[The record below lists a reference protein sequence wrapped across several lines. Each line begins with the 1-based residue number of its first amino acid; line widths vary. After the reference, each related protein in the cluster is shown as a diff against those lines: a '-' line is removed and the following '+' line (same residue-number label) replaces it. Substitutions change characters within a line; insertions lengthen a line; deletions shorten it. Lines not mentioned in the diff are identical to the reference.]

1 MLRIVFFYIGLVIGA
16 LLSFDVFAEKELAVV
31 YPNVPAPFNEIFKEI
46 IAGLDEAYQGD
57 IRTLELAKKDKTEKA
72 IDWINETNPAAVI
85 ALASQGYHVA
95 KAINGTRPVL
105 VSALPISPSGLSGIS
120 LVPAPSRL
128 FNALQELA
136 PSVKTINVVYS
147 HRSEWV
153 IPMAQFEAKQ
163 KGYKLNAV
171 KVATVKEALQAYD
184 KVLSRFDII
193 RDALWIPLDPI
204 SGNEQ
209 VIIPTLLERS
219 WEQNLIL
226 FSSKPA
232 HVKRGALFTLFP
244 NHVEL
249 GKSLV
254 KMLQEKKNLAENPL
268 IKPMTDTELAVNL
281 RTAAHLGF
289 EYKNQQKSQ
298 FYLTFPE

>member
-1 MLRIVFFYIGLVIGA
+1 MLRQIYIYIGLVIGT
-16 LLSFDVFAEKELAVV
+16 LLSFNVIAENGIAVI
-31 YPNVPAPFNEIFKEI
+31 YPDVPAPFNEIFKEI
-46 IAGLDEAYQGD
+46 LTGLDEAYQGE
-57 IRTLELAKKDKTEKA
+57 IQTLMLNKKDEPQKA
-72 IDWINETNPAAVI
+72 IDWINASNPSAVI
-85 ALASQGYHVA
+85 ALASQGYAVA
-95 KAINGTRPVL
+95 KEITGTRPVL

-120 LVPAPSRL
+120 LIPAPSQL
-128 FNALQELA
+128 FSSLQELA
-136 PSVKTINVVYS
+136 PSVKNINVVYS
-147 HRSEWV
+147 HRSEWL
-153 IPMAQFEAKQ
+153 IPLAESEAQKRGF
-163 KGYKLNAV
+163 KLNAV
-171 KVATVKEALQAYD
+171 KISTVKEALEAYN
-184 KVLSRFDII
+184 KMLAKFDII

-209 VIIPTLLERS
+209 VIVPNLLERS

-249 GKSLV
+249 GKSLIQ
-254 KMLQEKKNLAENPL
+254 MLQEEKDLATHPV
-268 IKPMTDTELAVNL
+268 IKPMTNTQLAVNL

-298 FYLTFPE
+298 FHLTFPE